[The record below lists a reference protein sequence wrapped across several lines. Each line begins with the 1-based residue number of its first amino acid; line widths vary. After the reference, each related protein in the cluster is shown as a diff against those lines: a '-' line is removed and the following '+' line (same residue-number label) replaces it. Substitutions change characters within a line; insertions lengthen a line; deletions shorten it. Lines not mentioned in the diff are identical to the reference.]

1 MDKSTLRELAK
12 KHFNLTD
19 KIEETIQKFDEAV
32 LVDGTKVTNQSEDS
46 FAEGQTLYVVT
57 EEGETVTAPE
67 GAHMTESGI
76 EVVVDGQGVITQVN
90 RPDEAAEEE
99 MPAEEVAMAEEEMPI
114 EEVAMEDGDIKEAII
129 EAIAEAVMPE
139 MEAMKEKIAMMEEK
153 MKEYMSKTS
162 ATVPTSEAKFSK
174 PPHIKQTNK
183 PAMPAHNTK
192 RFEAML
198 SKVTKTK

>member
-1 MDKSTLRELAK
+1 MDKSTLKELAK

-57 EEGETVTAPE
+57 EEGETVVAPE

-90 RPDEAAEEE
+90 RPDESAEEE
-99 MPAEEVAMAEEEMPI
+99 VSEVEMAEEDMP
-114 EEVAMEDGDIKEAII
+114 EETIMEDMDIKEAII

-162 ATVPTSEAKFSK
+162 ATKSTSEAKFSVAQ
-174 PPHIKQTNK
+174 HNK
-183 PAMPAHNTK
+183 KSFKSEAPKYNAK
-192 RFEAML
+192 RYEQML
-198 SKVTKTK
+198 QKVTKLNK